1 MANGS
6 DNLIPFDKRTEEE
19 QREIRS
25 KGGKASGVA
34 RGFRNA
40 VKRRIKENPET
51 IEEVVDMLVEMSLGG
66 DLKAIELLIELAGES
81 AKQMEIKIKRDELKL
96 RKEKDW

>member
-1 MANGS
+1 
-6 DNLIPFDKRTEEE
+6 
-19 QREIRS
+19 
-25 KGGKASGVA
+25 
-34 RGFRNA
+34 
-40 VKRRIKENPET
+40 
-51 IEEVVDMLVEMSLGG
+51 MLVEMSLGG